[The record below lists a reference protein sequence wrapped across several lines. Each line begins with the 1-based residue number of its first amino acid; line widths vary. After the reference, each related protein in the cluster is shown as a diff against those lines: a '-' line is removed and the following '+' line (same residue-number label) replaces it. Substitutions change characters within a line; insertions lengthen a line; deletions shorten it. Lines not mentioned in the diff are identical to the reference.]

1 MKHTLT
7 FALAGGDMRQI
18 CLGEQFAA
26 DGFNVRTVGLERT
39 DSSLPCDTPRLFAQA
54 DVILLPMPLMGT
66 RGRLHAPLANAPYK
80 LVDILDAIP
89 AGTAVFGGA
98 VPQMVHDM
106 AKRRGIA
113 VRDYLK
119 QEELAVRNAIPT
131 AEGAIQIAMEEMTET
146 IHGSTVLVVGAGRI
160 GMALASRLHGL
171 GAQVTVSARCYA
183 DFARICSEGY
193 ACLHTEKLHGQLRPF
208 VLIINTVPAEVLT
221 RAVLADAQPET
232 LLIDLASGTGGVSE
246 DARDCCRFVH
256 ALSLPGRV
264 APRTAA
270 AAIHDTVCHM
280 LEEEGLL

>member
-7 FALAGGDMRQI
+7 FALAGGDVRQI
-18 CLGEQFAA
+18 YLGELFAA
-26 DGFNVRTVGLERT
+26 DGANVRTVGLERT
-39 DSSLPCDTPRLFAQA
+39 DTSLPCDTPQLFAQA

-89 AGTAVFGGA
+89 AGTPVFGGA
-98 VPQMVHDM
+98 IPQMVHDM
-106 AKRRGIA
+106 AQRRDIT

-119 QEELAVRNAIPT
+119 REELAVLNAIPT

-146 IHGSTVLVVGAGRI
+146 IHGSQVLIVGAGRI
-160 GMALASRLHGL
+160 GMTLASRLHGL
-171 GAQVTVSARCYA
+171 GAQVTVTARRYA
-183 DFARICSEGY
+183 DFARIRSEGY
-193 ACLHTEKLHGQLRPF
+193 ACLDTRRLIGQLHPF
-208 VLIINTVPAEVLT
+208 TLIINTVPAEVLT
-221 RAVLADAQPET
+221 RAVLADAKPDA
-232 LLIDLASGTGGVSE
+232 LLIDLASGKGGVSE
-246 DARDCCRFVH
+246 DAKDCCKCMH